1 VGFQEVR
8 QALQTLEKSL
18 ANEDEEKDA
27 RIADLGKQLTG
38 TREALEQSQMK
49 AEHERQEK
57 EKFKQQLADFE
68 AEFVTKTTNVEARIA
83 TLRAEQEV
91 LARRDRES
99 RNELDRLQHMKN
111 GKK

>member
-1 VGFQEVR
+1 VDLKQVR
-8 QALQTLEKSL
+8 QALETVERTQADEAAQT
-18 ANEDEEKDA
+18 DA
-27 RIADLGKQLTG
+27 RIAELSKRLTG
-38 TREALEQSQMK
+38 TKEALEASQAL
-49 AEHERQEK
+49 AERERQEK